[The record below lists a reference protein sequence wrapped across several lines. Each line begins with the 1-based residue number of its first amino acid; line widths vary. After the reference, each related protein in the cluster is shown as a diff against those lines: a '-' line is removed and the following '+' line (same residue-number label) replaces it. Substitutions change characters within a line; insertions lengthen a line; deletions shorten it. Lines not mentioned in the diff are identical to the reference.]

1 MTTITKP
8 RPVVDIEL
16 LDLAARAAGITL
28 EWWDDTEMLQPGYQV
43 PDTKYGHAW
52 KRWDPLLDDGDA
64 LRLAVKLGLEVHPS
78 PRGCSVLWDVPG
90 GKQVLTVLNSVVGC
104 DSEGSTR
111 LAITRA
117 AAEIGRR
124 MKS

>member
-1 MTTITKP
+1 MHTPK
-8 RPVVDIEL
+8 RVFDVEL
-16 LDLAARAAGITL
+16 FESAAKAAGITL
-28 EWWDDTEMLQPGYQV
+28 EWWDDEWWDDGESLNPGYIV
-43 PDTKYGHAW
+43 NSEGDW
-52 KRWDPLLDDGDA
+52 VSWDPLSDDGDA

-90 GKQVLTVLNSVVGC
+90 GKQVLTVLNRVVGC